1 MFRWRNLKILI
12 KIALLAFNGVLMTVL
27 VMMFISSWQSEL
39 FSQRAAQ
46 EAEKLALNDLG
57 DITLGIYN
65 MVRAQNETVQQQV
78 NYNLKTA
85 RYVLTQ
91 NGVAQLSAERTVAW
105 TAANQYTLQ
114 PLPVR
119 LPQMLI
125 GGQWLGENS
134 NPNEVTPIVDEIVA
148 LVGGTATIFQRMNEQ
163 GDMLRV
169 ATNVLTV
176 DGRRAIGTYIPAIDP
191 NGTPNSVV
199 AAVLRGETYQG
210 SAYVVSDW
218 YLTAYE
224 PIYDG
229 NGDVIGMLYVGVRR
243 EGVESLRQAVLDTK
257 VGESGYTFVLGAQ
270 GEQQGVYLVS
280 RGGELDGVSIW
291 NTMNVDERYV
301 AREIVDAAL
310 KLEPGE
316 LATLR
321 YRWQSPDETEPQWR
335 ISRFTYYQPWD
346 WVIAVTAYE
355 SEILAY
361 QEALQG
367 GRADMLRTLGIAG
380 VLILVLV
387 SGLSV
392 LLARSIA
399 GPINRLAGAA
409 QEVAAGN
416 LELPAAAAVDLERG
430 DEAGLLAH
438 SFNQMTARL
447 RGLVASLESQV
458 AERTRDLTQRS
469 AYLAGSAEVG
479 RAVTQILDVE
489 SLLSQ
494 VVELIRD
501 SFGLYYVGL
510 FLADEEREWAVLR
523 AGTGEAGQKMLSRQ
537 HRIRIGDG
545 MIGWSVAHAQPR
557 IALDV
562 GEDAVR
568 LTSSELPNTR
578 SEAALPLRSR
588 GRVLGALSVQSAQP
602 SAFDESAIAV
612 LQMMADQVA
621 VALDNARLFSS
632 AQQALDAERRAYGDL
647 TQQAWLATL
656 RARAERGYR
665 ADSEGVRPL
674 MTLPALYSAP
684 LPQGSLVVPNTASAV
699 PSAFYQEDPY
709 TVVLPLRIREQPV
722 GLVRLQKPQAA
733 GGWGEEELVLMSSVV
748 EQMSVALES
757 ARLYQDTQDRAQQ
770 ERLIG
775 EVTSRIRET
784 LDIERMLRIA
794 ADELRARLG
803 LERLVV
809 RLGVPEGQEMA
820 E

>member
-1 MFRWRNLKILI
+1 MFRWRNLNILI
-12 KIALLAFNGVLMTVL
+12 KIALLAFNGALMMAL
-27 VMMFISSWQSEL
+27 VMWGISSWQSNL
-39 FSQRAAQ
+39 FSRRAAQ
-46 EAEKLALNDLG
+46 EAEALALNDLG
-57 DITLGIYN
+57 DIALGIYN
-65 MVRAQNETVQQQV
+65 MVRAQDETVQQQV

-114 PLPVR
+114 SLPVR

-125 GGQWLGENS
+125 GGRWLGENS

-257 VGESGYTFVLGAQ
+257 VGASGYTFVLGAQ
-270 GEQQGVYLVS
+270 GDQQGVYLVS
-280 RGGELDGVSIW
+280 EGEQLDGVSVW
-291 NTMNVDERYV
+291 NTMNADERYV

-361 QEALQG
+361 QDVLQG

-416 LELPAAAAVDLERG
+416 LELQVDMERG

-568 LTSSELPNTR
+568 LASSELPNTR

-674 MTLPALYSAP
+674 MTLPAL
-684 LPQGSLVVPNTASAV
+684 PQGSRAVLSAVSAV
-699 PSAFYQEDPY
+699 PGASASVRFYQEDPY

-733 GGWGEEELVLMSSVV
+733 GGWGEEELALMSSVV

>member
-1 MFRWRNLKILI
+1 MFRWRNLNIFI
-12 KIALLAFNGVLMTVL
+12 KIALLAFNGALMMALVLWG
-27 VMMFISSWQSEL
+27 ISSWQSDL

-46 EAEKLALNDLG
+46 EAEKLAFNDLG

-65 MVRAQNETVQQQV
+65 MIRAQDETVQQQV

-85 RYVLTQ
+85 RYVLRQ
-91 NGVAQLSAERTVAW
+91 SGVAELSTERTVSW

-114 PLPVR
+114 ALPVR
-119 LPQMLI
+119 LPQMLV
-125 GGQWLGENS
+125 GGRWLGENTNS
-134 NPNEVTPIVDEIVA
+134 NEVTPIVDEIVE

-169 ATNVLTV
+169 ATNVLTA

-191 NGTPNSVV
+191 DGTPNSVV
-199 AAVLRGETYQG
+199 ATVLRGEVFQG
-210 SAYVVSDW
+210 SAYVVTDW

-224 PIYDG
+224 PIYDVS
-229 NGDVIGMLYVGVRR
+229 GDVIGMLYVGVRR
-243 EGVESLRQAVLDTK
+243 EGVESLRQAILDTQ

-270 GEQQGVYLVS
+270 GDQQGVYLIS
-280 RGGELDGVSIW
+280 EDAQLDGVSVW
-291 NTMNVDERYV
+291 NTLNADGRYV
-301 AREIVDAAL
+301 AREMVDAAL
-310 KLEPGE
+310 ELESGE

-321 YRWQSPDETEPQWR
+321 YRWQNPDETEPQGR
-335 ISRFTYYQPWD
+335 ISRFTYYEPWD

-361 QEALQG
+361 QAALQG
-367 GRADMLRTLGIAG
+367 GRADMLRTLGIAS

-387 SGLSV
+387 SGLSF

-409 QEVAAGN
+409 QEIAAGN
-416 LELPAAAAVDLERG
+416 LELQVDEARG

-447 RGLVASLESQV
+447 RELVASLESQV

-489 SLLSQ
+489 ALLDQ
-494 VVELIRD
+494 VVELIRE

-537 HRIRIGDG
+537 HRIRIGEG

-568 LTSSELPNTR
+568 MASSELPNTR

-588 GRVLGALSVQSAQP
+588 GRVLGALSVQSDQP
-602 SAFDESAIAV
+602 AAFDESAISV
-612 LQMMADQVA
+612 LQTMADQVA

-632 AQQALDAERRAYGDL
+632 AQQALEAERRAYGDL

-656 RARAERGYR
+656 RSRAERGYR
-665 ADSEGVRPL
+665 CDSEGVRPL
-674 MTLPALYSAP
+674 TAP
-684 LPQGSLVVPNTASAV
+684 PVLPQGLLVTES
-699 PSAFYQEDPY
+699 YQEDST
-709 TVVLPLRIREQPV
+709 TVVLPLRIREQAV
-722 GLVRLQKPQAA
+722 GLVRLHKPQDSE
-733 GGWGEEELVLMSSVV
+733 GWSDEELVLISSVV

-757 ARLYQDTQDRAQQ
+757 ARLYQDTQNRAQQ
-770 ERLIG
+770 ERLVG

-809 RLGVPEGQEMA
+809 RLGVPEEQEAA